1 MYTCIIHIYIYIYVY
16 VYISLSIYIHIYIYI
31 NHSRNV
37 WRIHIYIY
45 IYIYIHVGV
54 LTVYIYIHTEIV
66 YICTSICGPLFLVKC
81 FALSAAIIRTTHR
94 SGYIALAVCAGVE
107 AQEEKPQQQ
116 CVQHSYIYIHTCRSS
131 YRMPSAAPPQCQ
143 ATGCPCVT

>member
-1 MYTCIIHIYIYIYVY
+1 MVY
-16 VYISLSIYIHIYIYI
+16 VYIYI
-31 NHSRNV
+31 
-37 WRIHIYIY
+37 
-45 IYIYIHVGV
+45 
-54 LTVYIYIHTEIV
+54 EIV
-66 YICTSICGPLFLVKC
+66 YICISICGPFFFGYVLC
-81 FALSAAIIRTTHR
+81 LSAAIIRTTHR

-143 ATGCPCVT
+143 ATGLHPNCVVPSGAI